1 MKRKKSYLLAAL
13 TLVASLSLAACGSNA
28 SSSSNNADTAKSEGQ
43 EQASGEVITLNV
55 GLISA
60 PDHSFTLGLKEYDR
74 ALQEATNGRVRLE
87 LFGDGQ
93 LGGERE
99 MTEQVQL
106 GTLDMAL
113 ITSAPVGNFAPNIS
127 VLEMPFLFRDL
138 DHAYKTLDGEIGQEL
153 LGELEDSGIKGIAFW
168 ENGLRHISNNKKPIH
183 SPEDMKGMKMRTIES
198 DIVVETIKALGA
210 DATPIAFPE
219 VYSAFQQG
227 VVDGFDS
234 SYGVFESSK
243 MYEVQKH
250 YTELGIFYYSAVL
263 MMNKEKFDSL
273 PADIQEAIVKVGR
286 ETAAKQRQINQDME
300 AKQRA
305 NMEANG
311 VQIVNYDK
319 VDVDAFRKA
328 VEPVYA
334 KIGPRFGD
342 YVERIRA
349 VQ

>member
-1 MKRKKSYLLAAL
+1 LAAL
-13 TLVASLSLAACGSNA
+13 TLVASIALAACGSNA
-28 SSSSNNADTAKSEGQ
+28 TQPSAGNTAEPGKTEAQQQDAS
-43 EQASGEVITLNV
+43 ASSGEAITLKV

-60 PDHSFTLGLKEYDR
+60 PEHSYTLGLKEYDK
-74 ALQEATNGRVRLE
+74 ALREATNGKVKLE
-87 LFGDGQ
+87 LYGDGQ

-113 ITSAPVGNFAPNIS
+113 ITSAPVGNFAPDLS

-138 DHAYKTLDGEIGQEL
+138 DHVYKTLDGEIGQEL
-153 LGELEDSGIKGIAFW
+153 LAKLDDSGIKGIALW
-168 ENGLRHISNNKKPIH
+168 ENGLRHISNNKKPIL
-183 SPEDMKGMKMRTIES
+183 SPEDVKGMKMRTIEN

-219 VYSAFQQG
+219 VYTSFQQG
-227 VVDGFDS
+227 VVDGFDA
-234 SYGVFESSK
+234 SYGVFESTK

-250 YTELGIFYYSAVL
+250 FSEVGIFYNSAVL
-263 MMNKEKFDSL
+263 MINKEKFDSF
-273 PADIQEAIVKVGR
+273 PADLQETIVKLGR
-286 ETAAKQRQINQDME
+286 ETAAKQRQINQDLE
-300 AKQRA
+300 KKQRA

-311 VQIVNYDK
+311 VQIVNYAD
-319 VDVDAFRKA
+319 VDVEAFRKA
-328 VEPVYA
+328 VEDVYT